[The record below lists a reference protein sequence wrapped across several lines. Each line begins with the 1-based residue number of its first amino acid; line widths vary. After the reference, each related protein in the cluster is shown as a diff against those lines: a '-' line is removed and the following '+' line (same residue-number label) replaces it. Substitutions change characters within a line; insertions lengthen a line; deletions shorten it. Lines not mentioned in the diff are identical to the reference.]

1 MASAQSGTVRRIEIR
16 VRFSVE
22 EGGGGESAEREEKTL
37 KESLVG
43 LEGKG
48 RK

>member
-1 MASAQSGTVRRIEIR
+1 M
-16 VRFSVE
+16 E
-22 EGGGGESAEREEKTL
+22 EGGGGGGGKSAECEEKTL

-48 RK
+48 MK